1 MNFDHPI
8 VFWLLPL
15 ALLPFWVTTGRV
27 QAHPWLALVKHDRLS
42 TLLDMSLRLLAA
54 AVIALLIHGLAGP
67 FIADV
72 PVLRVT
78 KGAETV
84 VLFDKSRSM
93 DQPFAAKDDKRHRLD
108 SRRQTK
114 GQVARDALAEF
125 VANRTEDRF
134 ALVLFSTF
142 AVPVLDFTR
151 NQTILQ
157 SAIAATQT
165 ERGLSDTD
173 MARALE
179 SALDYFEN
187 QPYIGNR
194 IVLLV
199 SDGGARLSSD
209 ERESIKARVERNKV
223 SLYWIYL
230 RSFRSPGL
238 LPDENMG
245 EEAIDSVPEHFL
257 HRYFTELGT
266 PYRAFEADEP
276 DAMKRA
282 IEEIGRLENSPLR
295 YMERKARVPL
305 ADRSFMWALVGL
317 IFLAALRFAT
327 RGNRYLSWTFRQARN
342 LSSVCMRLATR
353 VRVRLKGKAHAVDQI

>member
-1 MNFDHPI
+1 MNFDHPLI
-8 VFWLLPL
+8 LYLLPL
-15 ALLPFWVTTGRV
+15 ALLPFWVTTGRA
-27 QAHPWLALVKHDRLS
+27 QAHPWLALVKRDRLS
-42 TLLDMSLRLLAA
+42 IILDMGLRFLAA
-54 AVIALLIHGLAGP
+54 AVMTLLIHGLAGP
-67 FIADV
+67 FVADV
-72 PVLRVT
+72 PVLHVT

-151 NQTILQ
+151 NQTVLQ

-179 SALDYFEN
+179 SSLDYFEN

-199 SDGGARLSSD
+199 SDGGARLSAD
-209 ERESIKARVERNKV
+209 ERASIKARIERNKV

-238 LPDENMG
+238 LPDADMG

-257 HRYFTELGT
+257 HRYFTQLGT

-295 YMERKARVPL
+295 YVERKARVSL
-305 ADRSFMWALVGL
+305 SDRSFIWASGGL
-317 IFLAALRFAT
+317 TLLAVLRFAT
-327 RGNRYLSWTFRQARN
+327 RGNRYLSWVFRQ
-342 LSSVCMRLATR
+342 TR
-353 VRVRLKGKAHAVDQI
+353 AAWPQLKRKTYG

>member
-1 MNFDHPI
+1 MNFDHPF
-8 VFWLLPL
+8 VLWLLPL
-15 ALLPFWVTTGRV
+15 ALLPFWVTTGRM
-27 QAHPWLALVKHDRLS
+27 QAHPWLALVRRDRIS
-42 TLLDMSLRLLAA
+42 MFLDGALRLLAA
-54 AVIALLIHGLAGP
+54 FVITLLIHGLAGP
-67 FIADV
+67 FMADV
-72 PVLRVT
+72 PVLRVS

-93 DQPFAAKDDKRHRLD
+93 DQPFAAKNDTRHRLD

-114 GQVARDALAEF
+114 GQVARDSLAEF

-157 SAIAATQT
+157 SAISATQS

-179 SALDYFEN
+179 SSLDYFEN
-187 QPYIGNR
+187 QPYVGNR

-199 SDGGARLSSD
+199 SDGGARLSVD
-209 ERESIKARVERNKV
+209 ERESIKARIERNKV

-238 LPDENMG
+238 LPDSDMG

-257 HRYFTELGT
+257 HRYFTQLGT

-282 IEEIGRLENSPLR
+282 IDEIGRLENSPLR
-295 YMERKARVPL
+295 YVERKARIPL
-305 ADRSFMWALVGL
+305 ADRSFAWALFGL
-317 IFLAALRFAT
+317 LLLALLRFAT
-327 RGNRYLSWTFRQARN
+327 RGNRYLSWAWSFMPKLKR
-342 LSSVCMRLATR
+342 RLHATR
-353 VRVRLKGKAHAVDQI
+353 